1 MHPHTLLLI
10 SRSAVLFAFFGLFA
24 LATASAQ
31 NPGRPY
37 VQDEVLVKL
46 RKGTSNKRS
55 NDLFAARG
63 ASKQENLGAQGWVR
77 VKLKKGQDLQS
88 ALAELQ
94 QNPEVEAVQPNFYYH
109 LAATPNDPMWSNS
122 ALYGLTMISA
132 PAAWDTTTGGPSVV
146 VANIDT
152 GMRYTHE
159 DLAANMWKNPGE
171 IQGNGFDDDGN
182 GFADDYYGYDFF
194 YNDPDPLDQHG
205 HGTHTGGTIG
215 AVGNNGLGVA
225 GVNWNVKI
233 MAIKIFSASG
243 KDSTSA
249 MLINA
254 YHYIR
259 MMKERGVNIRVTN
272 NSYAGCDEQ
281 CGIDYATKEAI
292 DAMGDAGILNVFAAG
307 NNNQNNDTSATPNY
321 PATYT
326 SPSVLSVASSTSTD
340 LRSGFSAYG
349 VNSVDLTAPGS
360 GVLSTT
366 FASDSSYGIMS
377 GTSMA
382 TPHVTG
388 AAALLAAFDPSLS
401 PASIK
406 ATLMN
411 TVDTFASLGTTVE
424 QNWAAT
430 PIRSSGRLNVAR
442 ALQNRT
448 VCSFDVSATTISART
463 KGGSYSVG
471 VTAPQNCD
479 FEIKRGDRWVHLD
492 SDAGSG
498 SGQVRFWIRVN
509 PVVHRT
515 TTLTVAGKTI
525 TVNQTR
531 GVAN

>member
-1 MHPHTLLLI
+1 MLLRSLL
-10 SRSAVLFAFFGLFA
+10 SRSAALFVIGGLLA
-24 LATASAQ
+24 LVTASAQ
-31 NPGRPY
+31 NSGRPF
-37 VQDEVLVKL
+37 VPGEVLVKL
-46 RKGTSNKRS
+46 RKSISKKRS
-55 NDLFAARG
+55 NDLFATRG
-63 ASKQENLGAQGWVR
+63 AARQENLGGQGWVR
-77 VKLKKGQDLQS
+77 VKLRKGQDPQS
-88 ALAELQ
+88 AIAELQ
-94 QNPEVEAVQPNFYYH
+94 KDPDVEAVQPNFYYH

-122 ALYGLTMISA
+122 ALYGLTKISA
-132 PAAWDTTTGGPSVV
+132 PAAWDTTTGSPSVV

-159 DLAANMWKNPGE
+159 DLAANMWTNPGE
-171 IQGNGFDDDGN
+171 IQGNGVDDDGN

-194 YNDPDPLDQHG
+194 YNDPDPLDEHG

-215 AVGNNGLGVA
+215 AVGNNGVGVV
-225 GVNWNVKI
+225 GVSWNVKV

-243 KDSTSA
+243 RDSTSA

-254 YHYIR
+254 YNYLR

-272 NSYAGCDEQ
+272 NSYAGCEEQ

-321 PATYT
+321 PGSYT
-326 SPSVLSVASSTSTD
+326 SPSIINVASSTSTD
-340 LRSGFSAYG
+340 LRSGFSAWG
-349 VNSVDLTAPGS
+349 PSSVDLAAPGS

-366 FASDSSYGIMS
+366 FASNSSYGIMS

-411 TVDTFASLGTTVE
+411 TVDTFTSLGTTVE
-424 QNWAAT
+424 QNWAPT
-430 PIRSSGRLNVAR
+430 PVRSAGRLNVAR

-448 VCSFDVSATTISART
+448 VCTFDVAATTISART
-463 KGGSYSVG
+463 KGGYYSVG

-479 FEIKRGDRWVHLD
+479 FAVKSSDRWVHVV
-492 SDAGSG
+492 SDAGTG
-498 SGQVRFWIRVN
+498 SGQVRVWVRVN
-509 PVVHRT
+509 LVAHRST
-515 TTLTVAGKTI
+515 ILTIAGKTV

-531 GVAN
+531 GSAN

>member
-1 MHPHTLLLI
+1 MLFRILL
-10 SRSAVLFAFFGLFA
+10 SRSAVLIVLFGFLA
-24 LATASAQ
+24 LAAASAQ
-31 NPGRPY
+31 NPGPPFVR
-37 VQDEVLVKL
+37 DEVLVKL
-46 RKGTSNKRS
+46 RKGVSKKRS
-55 NDLFAARG
+55 NDLFDAHG
-63 ASKQENLGAQGWVR
+63 ASKQEPLGGQGWVR
-77 VKLKKGQDLQS
+77 VKLRKGQDPQS
-88 ALAELQ
+88 AMAELQ
-94 QNPEVEAVQPNFYYH
+94 NDPDIEAIQPNFYYH

-132 PAAWDTTTGGPSVV
+132 PAAWDTITGSPSVV

-159 DLAANMWKNPGE
+159 DLAANIWTNPGE
-171 IQGNGFDDDGN
+171 IQGNGVDDDGN

-194 YNDPDPLDQHG
+194 YNDPDPLDEHG

-215 AVGNNGLGVA
+215 AVGNNALGVA
-225 GVNWNVKI
+225 GVSWNVKI
-233 MAIKIFSASG
+233 MVIKIFSAG
-243 KDSTSA
+243 AKDSTSA

-254 YHYIR
+254 YNYIR
-259 MMKERGVNIRVTN
+259 KMKERGVNIRVTN

-326 SPSVLSVASSTSTD
+326 SPSIISVASSTSTD
-340 LRSGFSAYG
+340 LRSGFSAFG
-349 VNSVDLTAPGS
+349 VGSVDLAAPGS

-366 FASDSSYGIMS
+366 FASDNSYGIMS

-424 QNWAAT
+424 QNWTAT
-430 PIRSSGRLNVAR
+430 PVRSAGRLNVAR

-448 VCSFDVSATTISART
+448 VCTFAVSATTISARI
-463 KGGSYSVG
+463 KGGYYTVG

-479 FEIKRGDRWVHLD
+479 FAVKSSDRWVRPEG
-492 SDAGSG
+492 DAASG
-498 SGQVRFWIRVN
+498 SGQVGFWIRVN
-509 PVVHRT
+509 PLLHRSA
-515 TTLTVAGKTI
+515 TLTIAGKTV

>member
-1 MHPHTLLLI
+1 MLPHVLPLL
-10 SRSAVLFAFFGLFA
+10 SRSAALFVFVGFLA
-24 LATASAQ
+24 LTTASSQ
-31 NPGRPY
+31 ERGRPF
-37 VQDEVLVKL
+37 VQGEVLVKL
-46 RKGTSNKRS
+46 RKGVSKNRS
-55 NDLFAARG
+55 NDLLAAHGAAR
-63 ASKQENLGAQGWVR
+63 QENLAGQGWVR
-77 VKLKKGQDLQS
+77 VKLRKGQDPQS
-88 ALAELQ
+88 AIAELQ
-94 QNPEVEAVQPNFYYH
+94 TNPDVEAVQPNFYYH

-122 ALYGLTMISA
+122 SLYGLTRISA
-132 PAAWDTTTGGPSVV
+132 PAAWDITTGNPSVV

-159 DLAANMWKNPGE
+159 DLAANMWTNPGE
-171 IQGNGFDDDGN
+171 IQGNGIDDDGN

-194 YNDPDPLDQHG
+194 YNDPDPLDEHG

-215 AVGNNGLGVA
+215 AVGNNGLGIV
-225 GVNWNVKI
+225 GVSWNVKI

-254 YHYIR
+254 YNYIR

-292 DAMGDAGILNVFAAG
+292 DTLGDAGILNVFAAG
-307 NNNQNNDTSATPNY
+307 NNNQNNDTSSTPNY

-326 SPSVLSVASSTSTD
+326 SPSVISVASSTSTD

-349 VNSVDLTAPGS
+349 PGSVDLAAPGS

-366 FASDSSYGIMS
+366 FASDSSYGTMS

-424 QNWAAT
+424 QNWAPT
-430 PIRSSGRLNVAR
+430 PIRSAGRLNVAR

-448 VCSFDVSATTISART
+448 VCTFDVPATTISARM
-463 KGGSYSVG
+463 KGGYYTVG

-479 FEIKRGDRWVHLD
+479 FAVKSNARWVQVN

-498 SGQVRFWIRVN
+498 SGQVGFWIRVN
-509 PVVHRT
+509 PLVHRS
-515 TTLTVAGKTI
+515 TTLTIAGKTI

-531 GVAN
+531 GFAN